1 MQDTQVTPRIID
13 GRKLSVDIREE
24 LREEV
29 EKHVSKGWRAPHLVA
44 ILVGEDPASHT
55 YVRNKVIACEKC
67 GIRST
72 ELKYDADLSE
82 IDLLQKLDAL
92 NNDPNVDGILVQLP
106 LPDHISKDKVIET
119 IAPNKDVDGFHPI
132 NIGRMA
138 KNLPCPLPA
147 TPGGIMEMLLR
158 YKIPTRGKHCVVVGR
173 SNIVGSPISI
183 LMARPGDAT
192 VTITHRHTANLGHYT
207 RQADI
212 LIVAVGKTDLITPE
226 MVKEGAVIIDVG
238 INRVPDETKKSG
250 FRLTG
255 DVPHEVSRQK
265 ASFFTPVPG
274 GVGPMTIA
282 ILLKN
287 TIWAWQNHV
296 EIPIEERGINTDFFN
311 AFNQFHHEV

>member
-106 LPDHISKDKVIET
+106 LPITSLKIKSSRPSPQIRMLMGSTPSISGGWRKIFPV
-119 IAPNKDVDGFHPI
+119 H
-132 NIGRMA
+132 
-138 KNLPCPLPA
+138 CPLPREGSWKCSYA
-147 TPGGIMEMLLR
+147 IR
-158 YKIPTRGKHCVVVGR
+158 YRQEE
-173 SNIVGSPISI
+173 SIV
-183 LMARPGDAT
+183 
-192 VTITHRHTANLGHYT
+192 
-207 RQADI
+207 
-212 LIVAVGKTDLITPE
+212 
-226 MVKEGAVIIDVG
+226 
-238 INRVPDETKKSG
+238 
-250 FRLTG
+250 
-255 DVPHEVSRQK
+255 
-265 ASFFTPVPG
+265 
-274 GVGPMTIA
+274 
-282 ILLKN
+282 
-287 TIWAWQNHV
+287 W
-296 EIPIEERGINTDFFN
+296 
-311 AFNQFHHEV
+311 